1 MLDVGTR
8 VKIKQPA
15 LIAEFDR
22 IGKIKIKVNSSP
34 LFDATGTIVGQIG
47 ERYYVD
53 LDNQK
58 MFLHNAQNAPVAFME
73 KNLEIIP

>member
-1 MLDVGTR
+1 MLDVGTK

-15 LIAEFDR
+15 LITEYD
-22 IGKIKIKVNSSP
+22 ILGKKKIRTNTSP

-58 MFLHNAQNAPVAFME
+58 IFLHNAQNAPVAFME
-73 KNLEIIP
+73 KDLEMIL